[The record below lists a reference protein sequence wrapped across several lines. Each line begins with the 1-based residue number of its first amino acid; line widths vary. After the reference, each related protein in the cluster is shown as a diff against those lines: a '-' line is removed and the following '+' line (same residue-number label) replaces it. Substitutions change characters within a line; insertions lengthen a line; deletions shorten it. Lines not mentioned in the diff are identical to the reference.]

1 MPKAYNFSF
10 TTGSL
15 YLTES
20 IDILAL
26 YPSLLDWTKVKEKCI
41 SSNVIQAKTQSS
53 LRKVGLEVISRA
65 KSLSNEEIEY
75 FQDASLQEQK
85 YLLWIAICRK
95 YVFIREFAKDVL
107 REKYISLKILLV
119 LEDFDTFF
127 NGKCDWHP
135 ELEDLAQST
144 KTKIREVIFRMMREI
159 GLLDSNNM
167 IVRALLHQDFQTV
180 IQSKED
186 LLCFPIFDADI
197 ISVNP

>member
-26 YPSLLDWTKVKEKCI
+26 YPSLLDWTKIKEKCI
-41 SSNVIQAKTQSS
+41 SSNVIQAKTQ
-53 LRKVGLEVISRA
+53 
-65 KSLSNEEIEY
+65 KSLKEVTREIIARVKNLSSEEIEY

-119 LEDFDTFF
+119 LEDFDPFF

-167 IVRALLHQDFQTV
+167 IIRALLHQDFQTV

>member
-1 MPKAYNFSF
+1 MPKAYNFAF

-20 IDILAL
+20 TDILRL
-26 YPSLLDWTKVKEKCI
+26 YPALLDWEKVKERCF

-53 LRKVGLEVISRA
+53 LKTVGLEVISRA
-65 KSLSNEEIEY
+65 KNLAKDEIEY
-75 FQDASLQEQK
+75 FQEASLQEQK

-95 YVFIREFAKDVL
+95 YLFIREFAKDVL
-107 REKYISLKILLV
+107 REKYISLEILLV

-127 NGKCDWHP
+127 NRKCDWHP
-135 ELEDLAQST
+135 ELEDLTKST
-144 KTKIREVIFRMMREI
+144 KNKIRQVIYRMMREI
-159 GLLDSNNM
+159 GLLDNNNM
-167 IVRALLHQDFQTV
+167 IIRALLHQDFQTV

-197 ISVNP
+197 TSVNP